1 MCAVGGGG
9 SPGKYGT
16 TVRGINETGSPL
28 GTEEPGAHVREHDWS
43 KRGEE
48 RRKRER
54 ERENIPGNV
63 YMEYFGNGSR
73 RTHCYLQ
80 KAVGWKIAIATRSI
94 HELCITRS

>member
-28 GTEEPGAHVREHDWS
+28 GTEEPGAHVREHWS

-54 ERENIPGNV
+54 ERIYLAMCTWSISETEVGA
-63 YMEYFGNGSR
+63 
-73 RTHCYLQ
+73 RTAIYKKPL
-80 KAVGWKIAIATRSI
+80 VGKLR
-94 HELCITRS
+94 

>member
-54 ERENIPGNV
+54 ERIYLAMCTSGVFRKRKSAHALLFTKSRWLENCDSDEID
-63 YMEYFGNGSR
+63 S
-73 RTHCYLQ
+73 
-80 KAVGWKIAIATRSI
+80 
-94 HELCITRS
+94 

>member
-54 ERENIPGNV
+54 AMCTWSISETEVGA
-63 YMEYFGNGSR
+63 
-73 RTHCYLQ
+73 RTAIYKKPL
-80 KAVGWKIAIATRSI
+80 VGKLR
-94 HELCITRS
+94 

>member
-54 ERENIPGNV
+54 ENIPGNV
-63 YMEYFGNGSR
+63 YKWIISETEVGA
-73 RTHCYLQ
+73 RTAIYKKPL
-80 KAVGWKIAIATRSI
+80 VGKLR
-94 HELCITRS
+94 